1 MNENQQPVA
10 PKPPSALTE
19 LIRNVRLAWRLLNDS
34 RVPVLPKLIIPAAAL
49 YVLSPLDILPDFIL
63 GLGQLD
69 DLGIVLLGLAFFVG
83 LCPRGVVEEHRAA
96 IERGEHTT
104 AATSKDAID
113 GTYRVIPDDE
123 AK

>member
-1 MNENQQPVA
+1 MNENQKPVA
-10 PKPPSALTE
+10 TNPPNALTQ
-19 LIRNVRLAWRLLNDS
+19 LIRTARLVWRLLNDS
-34 RVPVLPKLIIPAAAL
+34 RVPVLPKLLIPAAAL
-49 YVLSPLDILPDFIL
+49 YVLSPLDFLPDFIL

-69 DLGIVLLGLAFFVG
+69 DLGIVWLGISFFIE

-104 AATSKDAID
+104 ASTSKDAID

-123 AK
+123 VK